1 MATIVTRSG
10 KGSPLTNNEVDA
22 NFTNLNTELG
32 TKANTSSL
40 ATVATT
46 GAYADLTG
54 KPTIASADGSVVVTG
69 TTNIDLSVAVAGSTS
84 NVVLPIRN
92 TTGATLAKGTAVY
105 ISGATGQIS
114 TVSKAI
120 ATGDATSAQTLGL
133 VTANIANN
141 SNGNVTLI
149 GTITNIDTS
158 AYTDGQQLYLS
169 PTTAGTLTAT
179 KPYAPQH
186 LVYVAVVEHAH
197 PSQGKL
203 FVKVQNGYEMDELH
217 NVSAQSPAN
226 NDGLFYNTSTSLW
239 EKKSIATALGYT
251 PYNATNPA
259 GYITGITS
267 GNVTTALGYT
277 PANKAGDNFTGAVG
291 FLGGSAVASN
301 GDFYARRDSGST
313 GVYYFA
319 AGVDKYLYWD
329 GGSYNFGGAGPVIAP
344 TSFRAPIFYDS
355 ANTGYYVDAAST
367 SNLNAANFNGAVNLD
382 GGTTIWTGSTGL
394 RLKRNTTSATGDDVL
409 DIQIF
414 DSEARLTLDND
425 NDGDSSLFTFGHMA
439 NGARVQTLAF
449 DDVNVS
455 WKGQKIFHDGYHPEA
470 DKWTTARTLSLS
482 GDATGSVSWDGS
494 ANVTLPVAVVN
505 DSHEHSFNSLLNKTG
520 GTGTYTTSGDF
531 RAPIF
536 YDSNNTAYY
545 VDPNGTTSLTSA
557 YANRYFQSATG
568 APTANLG
575 DPTVTEMALF
585 DRQFNNKTAFYP
597 EANLKFFTSTDGI
610 TWTEYTSFTVAQK
623 KALLGGDAISGV
635 FIPNGTP
642 YFRIEITNNGDYVYL
657 NALYIYWSASGNSS
671 TIKIQKRRASDDV
684 WLQHTNSTST
694 VSGWPAH
701 VYLPFATIPYISP
714 TSTSASHFD
723 TINIDFQPTWANA
736 NNIALYNMEV
746 WGGYPAGSRNI
757 YSTDSDKNV
766 TFPTILGANTDV
778 RAPTFY
784 DSNNTGFYFDGA
796 GTSNLNG
803 LTVGGSEAIT
813 VANLDDDNRT
823 YSGHFFLQPYY
834 GAGYYMH
841 VYPNGGAGATSTEL
855 NIRTWN
861 GISYTTAQLITSG
874 YSLAAGSYRAPL
886 FYDSNDTAY
895 YVDPANTSTS
905 SYFAGNATFPNTTN
919 VGIRNAA
926 ADAYVWVD
934 DAYGNFYAKNASGG
948 FYGDFTGYNF
958 RSASSVVW
966 ATMGAT
972 YFQHN
977 TQLRAPIFYDSDD
990 TAYYTNP
997 NSTSNLL
1004 GLSVTN
1010 RISGSI
1016 NGDAQ
1021 RLFSHTGANNGGL
1034 QYWNTLDNTTLN
1046 PNAGYHYGLRMGHGD
1061 ADTYYSATIAV
1072 DFFADNFYLR
1082 RKTSG
1087 TDQTWRRFWHNGDST
1102 ISATGDF
1109 RAPIFYD
1116 SDNTGF
1122 YANFASAS
1130 ADAVY
1135 TNGGYS
1141 ISAGDSKGFRFWNSD
1156 DYKIY
1161 MSASSN
1167 ATWGGRVSGETT
1179 SDYNMY
1185 FRMKSGTNR
1194 GFVFRSDTTNVAG
1207 IDASGNGR
1215 FNSVTANQIY
1225 AQIFYDSQNGAYYV
1239 DPASTS
1245 NRSAV
1250 NVNGSAVYRS
1260 DWTTRFQSGSDFVD
1274 GTLVTTDIP
1283 ATATNG
1289 DSFVIEITGKS
1300 YDGSNP
1306 PFKVVAQGYLYNDT
1320 IINYSGLSY
1329 AGNFASYIKVF
1340 QDGGVLK
1347 FWWPRISYWNSF
1359 NVNVMAMD
1367 GPSNNTITRNR
1378 VTAIANSTEPTGT
1391 KKQQINLKGF
1401 MRNDVSAT
1409 NSVDLRA
1416 PIFYDS
1422 NNTGFYL
1429 DPNGTSNLSGLTVA
1443 NTITGSVTGNA
1454 ATATTLQTARTIN
1467 GVSFNGSAN
1476 ITITAAANGGN
1487 ADTVSSITNIT
1498 GLGRNSLSAG
1508 VVDGLTSTNFRT
1520 TMFGNAVGTW
1530 NIATSRWN
1538 SVPTA
1543 FGGLAAYGTA
1553 IAWSGSDTHAF
1564 LALNYNS
1571 SGAKIGGGSGD
1582 NINWSADLLHSANYT
1597 SYAMPSGSSA
1607 TNSVDVRAPIF
1618 YDSADTYYYVDANS
1632 TSRLNNIQSLYLT
1645 NVHDVSTNH
1654 PYGMFFSNGQS
1665 TAYAIYRESGAWTHP
1680 YPDLRI
1686 AFHTGIKMGANAGYG
1701 GMKFYTD
1708 YDMSSQV
1715 MSINNGA
1722 DGLGAAN
1729 VFVNNNLQVNGN
1741 IRTPIYYDVNDTFYY
1756 INPNSNS
1763 VLYKFENINQRVAY
1777 DRAWDNYPSITVYNT
1792 TDQGPQ
1798 NDFRIHGIGG
1808 ANGGDFAVRLLVDGD
1823 ITSLANI
1830 NAGGA
1835 FYGQGFYDSNN
1846 TGYYGDFSSTGTSL
1860 NVAGS
1865 IVAAGNVTAYSDRRL
1880 KNNIQQMTSALDKVS
1895 QLLGVTFTRN
1905 DLADTTRRY
1914 GGLLAQ
1920 DVEKVLPEAV
1930 HDIGG
1935 TLGVDYN
1942 ATIGLLVEAIK
1953 ELRDEV
1959 EMLRK

>member
-32 TKANTSSL
+32 TKADTSSL

-54 KPTIASADGSVVVTG
+54 KPTLVDASNVAITGGSITG
-69 TTNIDLSVAVAGSTS
+69 TTIDSITNHV
-84 NVVLPIRN
+84 
-92 TTGATLAKGTAVY
+92 GADHIHYKIKATQILAKGDVVKVVGFNAGENAFEVAKVSASTDIAVGVVY
-105 ISGATGQIS
+105 SALANGELGSIINTGLLE
-114 TVSKAI
+114 
-120 ATGDATSAQTLGL
+120 G
-133 VTANIANN
+133 
-141 SNGNVTLI
+141 
-149 GTITNIDTS
+149 IDTS
-158 AYTDGQQLYLS
+158 AFAIGTTLY
-169 PTTAGTLTAT
+169 PNTTGGFTST
-179 KPYAPQH
+179 KPTSGRYQA
-186 LVYVAVVEHAH
+186 LAFVVR
-197 PSQGKL
+197 S
-203 FVKVQNGYEMDELH
+203 
-217 NVSAQSPAN
+217 SAN
-226 NDGLFYNTSTSLW
+226 NGTILIEASEPQATSLSQFTNDSGYLTSFTESDPTVPSHVKAITTTKISNW
-239 EKKSIATALGYT
+239 DTAFGWGNHASAGYLTGITSGQVTTALGYT
-251 PYNATNPA
+251 PYNASNPA
-259 GYITGITS
+259 GYTTNTGTVTSVGGTGTVSGLTLSGTVTGSGNLTLGGALSLTSGNVTTALGFTPYNATNPSGYITSAALSAYQPLDGDLTAIAALAGTTGFVKKTAANTYTLDTATYLTGITS

-277 PANKAGDNFTGAVG
+277 PANRAGDNFTGAVG

-329 GGSYNFGGAGPVIAP
+329 GSSYNFGGAGPVIAP

-414 DSEARLTLDND
+414 DGEARHTLDND

-494 ANVTLPVAVVN
+494 ANVTLSTTVVN
-505 DSHEHSFNSLLNKTG
+505 DSHEHSFNSLINKTG

-536 YDSNNTAYY
+536 YDSNNTA
-545 VDPNGTTSLTSA
+545 
-557 YANRYFQSATG
+557 F
-568 APTANLG
+568 
-575 DPTVTEMALF
+575 
-585 DRQFNNKTAFYP
+585 
-597 EANLKFFTSTDGI
+597 
-610 TWTEYTSFTVAQK
+610 
-623 KALLGGDAISGV
+623 
-635 FIPNGTP
+635 
-642 YFRIEITNNGDYVYL
+642 
-657 NALYIYWSASGNSS
+657 
-671 TIKIQKRRASDDV
+671 
-684 WLQHTNSTST
+684 
-694 VSGWPAH
+694 
-701 VYLPFATIPYISP
+701 
-714 TSTSASHFD
+714 
-723 TINIDFQPTWANA
+723 
-736 NNIALYNMEV
+736 
-746 WGGYPAGSRNI
+746 
-757 YSTDSDKNV
+757 
-766 TFPTILGANTDV
+766 
-778 RAPTFY
+778 
-784 DSNNTGFYFDGA
+784 
-796 GTSNLNG
+796 
-803 LTVGGSEAIT
+803 
-813 VANLDDDNRT
+813 
-823 YSGHFFLQPYY
+823 
-834 GAGYYMH
+834 
-841 VYPNGGAGATSTEL
+841 
-855 NIRTWN
+855 
-861 GISYTTAQLITSG
+861 
-874 YSLAAGSYRAPL
+874 
-886 FYDSNDTAY
+886 
-895 YVDPANTSTS
+895 
-905 SYFAGNATFPNTTN
+905 
-919 VGIRNAA
+919 
-926 ADAYVWVD
+926 
-934 DAYGNFYAKNASGG
+934 
-948 FYGDFTGYNF
+948 
-958 RSASSVVW
+958 
-966 ATMGAT
+966 
-972 YFQHN
+972 
-977 TQLRAPIFYDSDD
+977 
-990 TAYYTNP
+990 
-997 NSTSNLL
+997 
-1004 GLSVTN
+1004 
-1010 RISGSI
+1010 
-1016 NGDAQ
+1016 
-1021 RLFSHTGANNGGL
+1021 
-1034 QYWNTLDNTTLN
+1034 
-1046 PNAGYHYGLRMGHGD
+1046 
-1061 ADTYYSATIAV
+1061 
-1072 DFFADNFYLR
+1072 
-1082 RKTSG
+1082 
-1087 TDQTWRRFWHNGDST
+1087 
-1102 ISATGDF
+1102 
-1109 RAPIFYD
+1109 
-1116 SDNTGF
+1116 
-1122 YANFASAS
+1122 
-1130 ADAVY
+1130 
-1135 TNGGYS
+1135 
-1141 ISAGDSKGFRFWNSD
+1141 
-1156 DYKIY
+1156 
-1161 MSASSN
+1161 
-1167 ATWGGRVSGETT
+1167 
-1179 SDYNMY
+1179 
-1185 FRMKSGTNR
+1185 
-1194 GFVFRSDTTNVAG
+1194 
-1207 IDASGNGR
+1207 
-1215 FNSVTANQIY
+1215 
-1225 AQIFYDSQNGAYYV
+1225 YV

-1245 NRSAV
+1245 NLSAL

-1359 NVNVMAMD
+1359 NVNVMTMD

-1443 NTITGSVTGNA
+1443 NTITGSVSGSSGSTTGNA
-1454 ATATTLQTARTIN
+1454 ATATTLQNARTIN

-1487 ADTVSSITNIT
+1487 AATATTVSSITDIT

-1508 VVDGLTSTNFRT
+1508 VVDGLTTTNFRT
-1520 TMFGNAVGTW
+1520 TMFGKNDSTY

-1538 SVPTA
+1538 GVPTA

-1553 IAWSGSDTHAF
+1553 ISWSGLDTHAF

-1571 SGAKIGGGSGD
+1571 AGAKIGGGSGN

-1618 YDSADTYYYVDANS
+1618 YDSNDTSYYVNPNSSSVLNTLYMRNGTVQAKFAQASNFGYSSSYKTVVLGNEYLTTISMGVDVSGNASGSFNGQGEGREVLFRNGVAFITPNAANTAYETPLILLNGYASSVGSFRAPIFYDSNNTAYYLNPESTSVLWEAATYYL
-1632 TSRLNNIQSLYLT
+1632 RNIEDVAVNHEYGLY
-1645 NVHDVSTNH
+1645 
-1654 PYGMFFSNGQS
+1654 FSNSRS
-1665 TAYAIYRESGAWTHP
+1665 TAYAIYREAGAWTHP

-1686 AFHTGIKMGANAGYG
+1686 AFHTGIKMGAAAGYG

-1722 DGLGAAN
+1722 DGVGGGN
-1729 VFVNNNLQVNGN
+1729 VFVNN
-1741 IRTPIYYDVNDTFYY
+1741 
-1756 INPNSNS
+1756 
-1763 VLYKFENINQRVAY
+1763 VLVA
-1777 DRAWDNYPSITVYNT
+1777 A
-1792 TDQGPQ
+1792 
-1798 NDFRIHGIGG
+1798 
-1808 ANGGDFAVRLLVDGD
+1808 GD
-1823 ITSLANI
+1823 IRSQI
-1830 NAGGA
+1830 
-1835 FYGQGFYDSNN
+1835 FYDYNN
-1846 TGYYGDFSSTGTSL
+1846 TGYYLDASSTGTSL

-1865 IVAAGNVTAYSDRRL
+1865 IIAAGNVTAYSDRRL

>member
-10 KGSPLTNNEVDA
+10 KGSPLTNTEVDA

-32 TKANTSSL
+32 TKADASSL
-40 ATVATT
+40 ASYQPLDGDLTSIAGLSGTT
-46 GAYADLTG
+46 GLLRKSAANTFALDTASYLTG
-54 KPTIASADGSVVVTG
+54 ITSGQVT
-69 TTNIDLSVAVAGSTS
+69 
-84 NVVLPIRN
+84 
-92 TTGATLAKGTAVY
+92 
-105 ISGATGQIS
+105 
-114 TVSKAI
+114 
-120 ATGDATSAQTLGL
+120 
-133 VTANIANN
+133 
-141 SNGNVTLI
+141 
-149 GTITNIDTS
+149 
-158 AYTDGQQLYLS
+158 
-169 PTTAGTLTAT
+169 
-179 KPYAPQH
+179 
-186 LVYVAVVEHAH
+186 
-197 PSQGKL
+197 
-203 FVKVQNGYEMDELH
+203 
-217 NVSAQSPAN
+217 
-226 NDGLFYNTSTSLW
+226 
-239 EKKSIATALGYT
+239 TALGFT

-259 GYITGITS
+259 GYITSTASIT
-267 GNVTTALGYT
+267 GTAANVTGTVAIANGGTGATTAPAALTALGAY
-277 PANKAGDNFTGAVG
+277 PATNPSGYITSSALSPYALLTGAAFTGAVSST
-291 FLGGSAVASN
+291 GSVTAPLFSATSSGAGSVYLNAGTASN
-301 GDFYARRDSGST
+301 TGYISFWNAAAVRQSYIGYSTANNNLIFQAEGST
-313 GVYYFA
+313 GFSFNKTVA
-319 AGVDKYLYWD
+319 VTGSVTASVDM
-329 GGSYNFGGAGPVIAP
+329 
-344 TSFRAPIFYDS
+344 RAPIFYDS
-355 ANTGYYVDAAST
+355 DNTAYYVNPAATSVINNATFINTTYWQVSTTDVAVQRADARDDATNFSRLHWYGLSDAGVT
-367 SNLNAANFNGAVNLD
+367 SNFRHAWYD
-382 GGTTIWTGSTGL
+382 GGDYINVTAGTGGRIDFSG
-394 RLKRNTTSATGDDVL
+394 SATSMHIGVNR
-409 DIQIF
+409 IY
-414 DSEARLTLDND
+414 ADN
-425 NDGDSSLFTFGHMA
+425 
-439 NGARVQTLAF
+439 
-449 DDVNVS
+449 
-455 WKGQKIFHDGYHPEA
+455 YHPEA

-531 RAPIF
+531 RAPVF
-536 YDSNNTAYY
+536 YDSNNTAYG
-545 VDPNGTTSLTSA
+545 VDPTGSSSLTNV
-557 YANRYFQSATG
+557 YADRYFQRASGIPAT
-568 APTANLG
+568 NLG

-597 EANLKFFTSTDGI
+597 AANLKFFTSTDGV
-610 TWTEYTSFTVAQK
+610 TWTEYTSFTDGMK
-623 KALLGGDAISGV
+623 KAFLGGDATSGV
-635 FIPNGTP
+635 FIPNATP
-642 YFRIEITNNGDYVYL
+642 YFRIELTNNGNYVYL

-671 TIKIQKRRASDDV
+671 TVKIQKRRASDDA
-684 WLQHTNSTST
+684 WLQHTNSST
-694 VSGWPAH
+694 AVAGWPSH
-701 VYLPFATIPYISP
+701 LYLPFATIPYISP
-714 TSTSASHFD
+714 TSTSSGHFD
-723 TINIDFQPTWANA
+723 TINIDFQPTWVNA

-766 TFPTILGANTDV
+766 TFPTILTANTDV

-803 LTVGGSEAIT
+803 LTVGGSQAIT

-861 GISYTTAQLITSG
+861 GSSYTTAQFITSG
-874 YSLAAGSYRAPL
+874 YSLAAGSYRAPI
-886 FYDSNDTAY
+886 FYDSDNTNY
-895 YVDPANTSTS
+895 YVDPAGNSILGGNLTLQSTGS
-905 SYFAGNATFPNTTN
+905 VTLTLEADTDN
-919 VGIRNAA
+919 VTETDNPKIVFKQDGSAVVGRIG
-926 ADAYVWVD
+926 Y
-934 DAYGNFYAKNASGG
+934 ASGENILEFINEYPDSLILG
-948 FYGDFTGYNF
+948 TSNSTDLTINGSGNVIAAVD
-958 RSASSVVW
+958 V
-966 ATMGAT
+966 
-972 YFQHN
+972 
-977 TQLRAPIFYDSDD
+977 RAPIFYDSND

-1010 RISGSI
+1010 RITGSI
-1016 NGDAQ
+1016 SGDAQ
-1021 RLFSHTGANNGGL
+1021 RLFNHTGANNNSL

-1046 PNAGYHYGLRMGHGD
+1046 PSAGYHYGLRMGHGD

-1082 RKTSG
+1082 RKTGG

-1102 ISATGDF
+1102 VSATGDF

-1122 YANFASAS
+1122 YADFASAN
-1130 ADAVY
+1130 ANAVY

-1141 ISAGDSKGFRFWNSD
+1141 ISAGDGKGFRFWNSD

-1194 GFVFRSDTTNVAG
+1194 GFVFRNDTTNVAG
-1207 IDASGNGR
+1207 IDATGRIYSSGGRIYLNDATTNFIIAQAGTSSALYLEARGGGFRVRNAGNGDSW
-1215 FNSVTANQIY
+1215 FTALDGTCT
-1225 AQIFYDSQNGAYYV
+1225 ATTDFRAPIFYDSANTAFYV

-1245 NRSAV
+1245 NLSGL

-1306 PFKVVAQGYLYNDT
+1306 PFKVIAQGYIYNDT
-1320 IINYSGLSY
+1320 IINYSGISY

-1359 NVNVMAMD
+1359 NVNVMTMD
-1367 GPSNNTITRNR
+1367 AASNGTITRNR
-1378 VTAIANSTEPTGT
+1378 VTAIGNSTEPTGT

-1409 NSVDLRA
+1409 NSVDVRA

-1422 NNTGFYL
+1422 NNTGFYV
-1429 DPNGTSNLSGLTVA
+1429 DPNSTSNLSGLTVA
-1443 NTITGSVTGNA
+1443 NTITGSVSGSSASTTGNAATATTLQTARTINGVSFNGSANITVADSTKLPLAGGTMTGTLTMATQKALVASNFGHGVYGVYSAERYQHVWSMGTPYNLPADGLSSGNGGNLYGLAWSYNPNHGYTGSNAQSKAGLNHQLLLMMNGITYFAAGNGVWTSGIGTSTSSWRAPIFYDTDNTGFYLDPNSTSNLSGLTVANTITGSITGNA

-1487 ADTVSSITNIT
+1487 AATVSSITDIT

-1508 VVDGLTSTNFRT
+1508 VVDGLTTTNFRT
-1520 TMFGNAVGTW
+1520 TMFGKNDSTY

-1538 SVPTA
+1538 TPPTG

-1553 IAWSGSDTHAF
+1553 IAWSGLDTHAF

-1571 SGAKIGGGSGD
+1571 AGAKIGGGSSN
-1582 NINWSADLLHSANYT
+1582 NINWSADLLHSSNFT

-1618 YDSADTYYYVDANS
+1618 YDS
-1632 TSRLNNIQSLYLT
+1632 
-1645 NVHDVSTNH
+1645 
-1654 PYGMFFSNGQS
+1654 
-1665 TAYAIYRESGAWTHP
+1665 
-1680 YPDLRI
+1680 
-1686 AFHTGIKMGANAGYG
+1686 
-1701 GMKFYTD
+1701 
-1708 YDMSSQV
+1708 
-1715 MSINNGA
+1715 
-1722 DGLGAAN
+1722 
-1729 VFVNNNLQVNGN
+1729 
-1741 IRTPIYYDVNDTFYY
+1741 
-1756 INPNSNS
+1756 
-1763 VLYKFENINQRVAY
+1763 
-1777 DRAWDNYPSITVYNT
+1777 
-1792 TDQGPQ
+1792 
-1798 NDFRIHGIGG
+1798 
-1808 ANGGDFAVRLLVDGD
+1808 
-1823 ITSLANI
+1823 
-1830 NAGGA
+1830 
-1835 FYGQGFYDSNN
+1835 NN
-1846 TGYYGDFSSTGTSL
+1846 TGFYLDASSTGTSL

-1865 IVAAGNVTAYSDRRL
+1865 IIAAGNVTAYSDIRI
-1880 KNNIQQMTSALDKVS
+1880 KANVETIPSALDKLD
-1895 QLLGVTFTRN
+1895 QIRGVTYTRT
-1905 DLADTTRRY
+1905 DLDDKEQRY
-1914 GGLLAQ
+1914 AGVIAQ
-1920 DVEKVLPEAV
+1920 EIEKVLPEAV
-1930 HDIGG
+1930 RD
-1935 TLGVDYN
+1935 LGNIKAVDYN
-1942 ATIGLLVEAIK
+1942 ATIGLLIQAVK

-1959 EMLRK
+1959 EAMKSRLH